1 MTTAQH
7 RPVSVVIV
15 GAGPTGVVAAHL
27 LAQRG
32 IDVLLLEREEAPYP
46 LPRAVHFDDETFR
59 VFQAIGLHQEIAAR
73 SRAMPG
79 MQLVDRSLRPVFELP
94 RRAEGGLHG
103 LPESSFFDQP
113 DLELVLRAGLAQRP
127 GVTLLSRTE
136 VEAIEQDR
144 DDGPAPVRVTFR
156 DRETGALS
164 EVWTR
169 AVLAC
174 DGARSRTRG
183 FVGVEMEDLGFDET
197 WLVVDVRSPAPFV
210 AFTGTQ
216 QVCDPAR
223 PSTYMP
229 VLEDRH
235 RWEFMLMPGDVP
247 AEMVRPERVRELVKP
262 WLGDRDPSA
271 LAVIR
276 AAVYTFRSL
285 VARPWRRG
293 RVFLLGD
300 AAHQTP
306 PFLGQGLCAGVRD
319 AANLAWKLA
328 LHLHGDAD
336 ARILDTYESER
347 RPHAR
352 RVIRAAV
359 MVGRSMT
366 QGTPRRLAW
375 QNRLV
380 RAAGRLLGS
389 DDLLVEH
396 VFGRLGRG
404 ALVRPARRRGDLAG
418 RFLPQGPVVTGDG
431 KERLL
436 DDVLGT
442 GFVVLGDGDARLA
455 LPDAEERSFWKRL
468 DTRFVRVVASEAEAS
483 AHASDEAVT
492 LVDRSGRILAA
503 LTAGGAHA
511 ALVRPDRTILAAG
524 PHPELAR
531 WRTMLREAGVGA

>member
-1 MTTAQH
+1 MPIAQR

-32 IDVLLLEREEAPYP
+32 IDVLLLEREAAPYP

-59 VFQAIGLHQEIAAR
+59 VFQAIGLHAEIAAR
-73 SRAMPG
+73 SRAIPG

-94 RRAEGGLHG
+94 RRAESGPHG

-113 DLELVLRAGLAQRP
+113 ELELVLREGLARRP
-127 GVTLLSRTE
+127 NVTLLSRTE
-136 VEAIEQDR
+136 MEAIEQDR

-156 DRETGALS
+156 DRESGVLS
-164 EVWTR
+164 EVWTQ

-183 FVGVEMEDLGFDET
+183 FVGVAMEDLGFDET

-210 AFTGTQ
+210 AFPGAQ
-216 QVCDPAR
+216 QVCDPGR

-247 AEMVRPERVRELVKP
+247 AEMTRPERVRALVAP
-262 WLGDRDPSA
+262 WLGDRDPST
-271 LAVIR
+271 LELLR
-276 AAVYTFRSL
+276 AAVYTFRSI

-328 LHLHGDAD
+328 LHLRGDAD
-336 ARILDTYESER
+336 ARILDSYESER

-352 RVIRAAV
+352 RVIHAAV
-359 MVGRSMT
+359 RIGRSMT
-366 QGTPRRLAW
+366 RGTPGRLAW
-375 QNRLV
+375 QHRLA
-380 RAAGRLLGS
+380 RAAGGLLGS
-389 DDLLVEH
+389 DDLLAEH
-396 VFGRLGRG
+396 LFGRLDRG
-404 ALVRPARRRGDLAG
+404 ALVCPARRRGDLAG
-418 RFLPQGPVVTGDG
+418 RFLPQGPVTTRDG
-431 KERLL
+431 AEHLL
-436 DDVLGT
+436 DDALGT
-442 GFVVLGDGDARLA
+442 GFVVLGDGHAPLG
-455 LPDAEERSFWKRL
+455 PPWAEERSFWKRL

-483 AHASDEAVT
+483 AHASDETTT
-492 LVDRSGRILAA
+492 LVDRSGRIGAA
-503 LTAGGAHA
+503 LAAGGAHA
-511 ALVRPDRTILAAG
+511 LLVRPDRTILAAA
-524 PHPELAR
+524 PRPELAR
-531 WRTMLREAGVGA
+531 WRTLLHEAGIGA